1 MNTLQNLIDHG
12 IEINT
17 AIRMLSEYQ
26 KRIGTDN
33 GIYYIKDINYDFN
46 QRGRDVTLECTKC
59 GRVIH
64 RMMISGRNKWSELIK
79 TCDCQKIE
87 KENEKIRVLKN
98 SEKIKKAL
106 ILLSASVNEIH
117 FWYGYYLEL
126 AASITSTTATAAD

>member
-1 MNTLQNLIDHG
+1 MNTLQNLIDNG

-26 KRIGTDN
+26 KRIGTNN

-46 QRGRDVTLECTKC
+46 QRGRDVTLECTNC
-59 GRVIH
+59 GKIIH
-64 RMMISGRNKWSELIK
+64 RMMICGRNKWSELIK

-98 SEKIKKAL
+98 SEKIKKGTD
-106 ILLSASVNEIH
+106 
-117 FWYGYYLEL
+117 FK
-126 AASITSTTATAAD
+126 